1 MAYRSEMA
9 FLFPAVKKARKPSAP
24 RAAAIR
30 IGDQVR
36 VHGQSAVVVERD
48 TRFKA
53 AWFIAI
59 DGVRAP
65 HSFSRDMIVPVVA

>member
-24 RAAAIR
+24 RAASIR
-30 IGDQVR
+30 VGDHVR
-36 VHGQSAVVVERD
+36 VHGQLAVIAERD

-53 AWFIAI
+53 AWFIMI
-59 DGVRAP
+59 NGVRAP
-65 HSFSRDMIVPVVA
+65 HSFSRDMIVPVAA